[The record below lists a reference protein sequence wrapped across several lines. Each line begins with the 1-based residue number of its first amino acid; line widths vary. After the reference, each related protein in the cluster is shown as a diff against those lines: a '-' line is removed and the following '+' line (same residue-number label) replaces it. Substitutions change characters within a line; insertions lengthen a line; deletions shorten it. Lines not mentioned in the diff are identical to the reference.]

1 LSFRNKLQNFLVVR
15 LGISHKEA
23 KELIINGRVSVNG
36 IATIDNLPICEL
48 DEVILNEE
56 VLQYPR
62 EYRYIKYYK
71 PVGIECSMRL
81 DAADTLGNTL
91 PNNLKGLQVCG
102 RLDKASEG
110 LLLLTDHGKLIQ
122 QLTHP
127 LKGIWKTYEVFFES
141 EITDEFIKQFELG
154 IEVGGIL
161 TKPTKVKK
169 IGLNQLEIKLQEGR
183 NKQIRRMSFSL
194 NNYVTK
200 LKRLMIGDINLG
212 SLAIGDYAALSDEE
226 TRFVRKLL
234 SI

>member
-1 LSFRNKLQNFLVVR
+1 MVVR

-36 IATIDNLPICEL
+36 IATFDNLPICEL

-91 PNNLKGLQVCG
+91 PKNLKGLQVCG

-110 LLLLTDHGKLIQ
+110 LLLLTDHGKIIQ

-161 TKPTKVKK
+161 TKPAKVKK